1 MADSFYGRRNGAID
15 MFRGLTMFLMVFV
28 NDLWTVEGVPHFL
41 EHTDT
46 LEDGMGLADIVFPMF
61 LFAMGMSVPYAVER
75 RFAKGIPGEKT
86 LGHILSRTFALLVM
100 GVFLVNANGHMAPFL
115 GVGTWLFPILAIIG
129 FFLVWNAYPE
139 GFKAGKWLRWAGI
152 GLLVFLAVTYRTQ
165 KGGYM
170 SARWWGILGMIGWA
184 YLFAA
189 TAWLLCRKRPGILSV
204 LWLGLIGLNL
214 LVTPMRDES
223 LLLDTPNLINDFA
236 RALHLDNGSSALMV
250 LGGVLVVIQERNFSR
265 EPVGRRLL
273 YALLAAGTIFCI
285 ASAAH
290 GDWIIS
296 KNIGTLPW
304 CLYVTALSMVL
315 YTLLRILE
323 DKGWTG
329 WFKLF
334 GPAGTATLTVYLLPD
349 VYYAV
354 AEALGISSPDWLVA
368 PLGLVKCVLFAFL
381 CIGTAWALG
390 KVNIKLKI

>member
-1 MADSFYGRRNGAID
+1 MADSFYSRRNGAID

-28 NDLWTVEGVPHFL
+28 NDFWTVEGVPHFL
-41 EHTDT
+41 EHTET

-61 LFAMGMSVPYAVER
+61 LFAMGMSIPYAIER

-100 GVFLVNANGHMAPFL
+100 GVFMVNANGRMAPLF
-115 GVGTWLFPILAIIG
+115 GCGDWLFSLLAIIG

-189 TAWLLCRKRPGILSV
+189 TAWLLCRKRPGLLSV

-223 LLLDTPNLINDFA
+223 LLLDTPNLLNDFA
-236 RALHLDNGSSALMV
+236 RALHLDNGASALMA

-273 YALLAAGTIFCI
+273 YALLAAGTIVCI
-285 ASAAH
+285 AEAAH

-323 DKGWTG
+323 EKGWTG
-329 WFKLF
+329 WFKAIA
-334 GPAGTATLTVYLLPD
+334 PAGTATLTVYLLPD
-349 VYYAV
+349 VYYAA
-354 AEALGISSPDWLVA
+354 AEALDISAPDWLVA
-368 PLGLVKCVLFAFL
+368 PLGLLKCVLFAFL
-381 CIGTAWALG
+381 CVGTAWALG
-390 KVNIKLKI
+390 KANIKLKI

>member
-1 MADSFYGRRNGAID
+1 MADSFYSRRNGAID
-15 MFRGLTMFLMVFV
+15 MLRGLTMFLMVFV
-28 NDLWTVEGVPHFL
+28 NDLWSVEGVPHFL
-41 EHTDT
+41 EHAATQ
-46 LEDGMGLADIVFPMF
+46 EDGMGLADVVFPMF
-61 LFAMGMSVPYAVER
+61 LFAMGMSIPYAIER

-115 GVGTWLFPILAIIG
+115 GCGAWLFSLLAIIG

-139 GFKAGKWLRWAGI
+139 GFKAGKWLRWVGI
-152 GLLVFLAVTYRTQ
+152 GLLVFLAVTFRTQ
-165 KGGYM
+165 KGGYL

-204 LWLGLIGLNL
+204 LWLGLIGLNM
-214 LVTPMRDES
+214 LVTPMRDGETM
-223 LLLDTPNLINDFA
+223 LDTHNIINDFA
-236 RALHLDNGSSALMV
+236 RALHLDNGASALMA
-250 LGGVLVVIQERNFSR
+250 LGGVLVSVMDRNFAR
-265 EPVGRRLL
+265 EAIGRRLL
-273 YALLAAGTIFCI
+273 YTLLAAGTIFCL
-285 ASAAH
+285 ATAAH
-290 GDWIIS
+290 EDWIIS

-315 YTLLRILE
+315 YTILRLLE
-323 DKGWTG
+323 EKGWTG
-329 WFKLF
+329 WFKPF

-368 PLGLVKCVLFAFL
+368 PLGLLKCVLFAFL

-390 KVNIKLKI
+390 KANIKLKI

>member
-1 MADSFYGRRNGAID
+1 
-15 MFRGLTMFLMVFV
+15 
-28 NDLWTVEGVPHFL
+28 
-41 EHTDT
+41 
-46 LEDGMGLADIVFPMF
+46 MF
-61 LFAMGMSVPYAVER
+61 LFAMGMSIPYAIER

-100 GVFLVNANGHMAPFL
+100 GVFMVNANGRMAPLF
-115 GVGTWLFPILAIIG
+115 GCGDWLFSLLAIIG

-189 TAWLLCRKRPGILSV
+189 TAWLLCRKRSGLLSV

-223 LLLDTPNLINDFA
+223 LLLDTPNLLNDFA
-236 RALHLDNGSSALMV
+236 RALHLDNGASALMA

-265 EPVGRRLL
+265 ETVGRRLL
-273 YALLAAGTIFCI
+273 YALLAAGTIVCI
-285 ASAAH
+285 AEAAH

-323 DKGWTG
+323 EKGWTG
-329 WFKLF
+329 WFKAIA
-334 GPAGTATLTVYLLPD
+334 PAGTATLTVYLLPD
-349 VYYAV
+349 VFYAV
-354 AEALGISSPDWLVA
+354 AEALSISSPDWLVA
-368 PLGLVKCVLFAFL
+368 PLGLVKCLLFAFL

>member
-1 MADSFYGRRNGAID
+1 MADSFYSRRNGAID
-15 MFRGLTMFLMVFV
+15 MLRGLTMFLMVFV
-28 NDLWTVEGVPHFL
+28 NDLWSVEGVPHFL
-41 EHTDT
+41 EHTAT
-46 LEDGMGLADIVFPMF
+46 QEDGMGLADVVFPMF
-61 LFAMGMSVPYAVER
+61 LFAMGMSIPYAIER
-75 RFAKGIPGEKT
+75 RFAKGIPGEKI

-115 GVGTWLFPILAIIG
+115 GCGAWLFSLLAIIG

-139 GFKAGKWLRWAGI
+139 GFKAGKWLRWVGI
-152 GLLVFLAVTYRTQ
+152 GLLIFLAVTYRTQ
-165 KGGYM
+165 KGGYL

-204 LWLGLIGLNL
+204 LWLGLIGLNM
-214 LVTPMRDES
+214 LVTPMRDGETM
-223 LLLDTPNLINDFA
+223 LDTHNIINDFA
-236 RALHLDNGSSALMV
+236 RALHLDNGASAMMA
-250 LGGVLVVIQERNFSR
+250 LGGVLVAVMDRNFSR
-265 EPVGRRLL
+265 EAIGRRLL
-273 YALLAAGTIFCI
+273 YTLLAAGTIFCL
-285 ASAAH
+285 ATATH
-290 GDWIIS
+290 EDWIIS

-315 YTLLRILE
+315 YTILRLLE
-323 DKGWTG
+323 EKGWTG
-329 WFKLF
+329 WFKPF

-368 PLGLVKCVLFAFL
+368 PLGLLKCVLFAFL

-390 KVNIKLKI
+390 KANIKLKI